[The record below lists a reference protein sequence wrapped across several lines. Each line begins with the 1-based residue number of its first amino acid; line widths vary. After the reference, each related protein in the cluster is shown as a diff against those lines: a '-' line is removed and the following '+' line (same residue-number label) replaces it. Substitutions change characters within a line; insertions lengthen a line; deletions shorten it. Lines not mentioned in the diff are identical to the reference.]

1 MTSKIDWTRA
11 LLWIRDQ
18 LPARIAT
25 FWMIAAFYALGV
37 GLVLAFFQ
45 IDAEFSRPLA
55 GGVVPPEVT
64 QHLAWAVRV
73 FSVIVG
79 MAAMY
84 CHVNAMPRFRNMM
97 AALGA
102 VAAVLLFLHALGISA
117 KIMEGQYGRAAAI
130 GQIETATTGSS
141 ATQIAVLQTQIDGIR
156 ADRDGQVTRLQA
168 SINGIVNDGLN
179 NDELADAYRADQIA
193 AEDDARARIRPLED
207 QITALTLASGATVV
221 QATEAKTKVDSF
233 NPLFTFMA
241 RVASWTWNPAV
252 MPSDTLQFGF
262 GFLFLTLFFGFGE
275 VLMMACFTVAYGMQL
290 VVAQRREGLTESI
303 SSDVPAGTVRI
314 EMTDEE
320 WADYERAMEVHRSI
334 KAGAKKGA
342 TTKRRGNKIEAS
354 DAYYRDKIADW
365 MAAHNQGVPT
375 VSIANGSGMTVAQM
389 RTTYGPH
396 MSIEEHDAL
405 FYSDILASLDKAA
418 AEPETEPEPV
428 APEPEQADNPQADEL
443 EIPPEPKEY
452 GIAPYT
458 PPANDDPQKDAA

>member
-1 MTSKIDWTRA
+1 MTKQDWLSGLR
-11 LLWIRDQ
+11 WCRDQ

-84 CHVNAMPRFRNMM
+84 CHVNQMPRFRNMM

-130 GQIETATTGSS
+130 GQIETVTTDTSS
-141 ATQIAVLQTQIDGIR
+141 VQVEALQKQIDSIR
-156 ADRDGQVTRLQA
+156 ADRDRQVDRLQA
-168 SINGIVNDGLN
+168 SIQGIVSDGLD
-179 NDELADAYRADQIA
+179 NDELADVYRADQTK
-193 AEDDARARIRPLED
+193 AEETALARILPLED

-221 QATEAKTKVDSF
+221 QATEAKTQVDSF

-342 TTKRRGNKIEAS
+342 TTKRRGNKIEAA
-354 DAYYRDKIADW
+354 DGYYRDKIAGW
-365 MAAHNQGVPT
+365 MEAHNQGVPT

-396 MSIEEHDAL
+396 MSVEEHDAL
-405 FYSDILASLDKAA
+405 FFSDIVASLDKAT
-418 AEPETEPEPV
+418 AEPETDPEPV
-428 APEPEQADNPQADEL
+428 ASEPEQADNPPADEL
-443 EIPPEPKEY
+443 SIPPEPLEY
-452 GIAPYT
+452 PISPYE
-458 PPANDDPQKDAA
+458 PPANDQNKDAA